1 MNVHRI
7 ALIKLIFYFKNK
19 FKPKEYRKMQSGVIR
34 PLASMLPRKLFN
46 QEHEAFRDTV
56 RKFYEK
62 EVAPHT
68 EKFESQRHVDR
79 HLWNQAGELG
89 LLCCTMPEE
98 YGGSGVDRL
107 YSMILIEEQAYA
119 MDSAT
124 GFSLHSDIVA
134 NYILNFGN
142 ENQKLYWLP
151 RMATGECVT
160 AIAMTE
166 PGTGSDLQAVRT
178 TAELDGDEYIINGSK
193 IFITNG
199 FLCDMVIVV
208 CKTGDSEKGSANLS
222 LIMVEADRV
231 GFSKG
236 KPLNKVGMKGQ
247 DTCELFFQDVRVP
260 KTNLLGVEGMG
271 FIMLMKELAWE
282 RMLVAIISQSGAEAA
297 FAHTVAYTK
306 ERKAFGKSISHF
318 QNTRFKLAELR
329 TEIDFCRAYLDRCM
343 ELQLDQQ
350 LSIEAA
356 AAAKYKISDMYSKV
370 VDECLQLHGGY
381 GYMLEY
387 PIARA
392 YLDNRANRIY
402 AGTNEIMKEL
412 ISRGL

>member
-1 MNVHRI
+1 
-7 ALIKLIFYFKNK
+7 
-19 FKPKEYRKMQSGVIR
+19 MQSGAIR
-34 PLASMLPRKLFN
+34 PLHNMLPRNLFN
-46 QEHEAFRDTV
+46 AEHEAFRETV
-56 RKFYEK
+56 RKFYAK
-62 EVAPHT
+62 EVVPNI
-68 EKFESQRHVDR
+68 EKYEQQQHVDR
-79 HLWNQAGELG
+79 ELWNKAGAMG
-89 LLCCTMPEE
+89 LLCATMPEA

-119 MDSAT
+119 MDSST

-134 NYILNFGN
+134 NYINNFGS
-142 ENQKLYWLP
+142 EAQKHYWLT
-151 RMATGECVT
+151 RMASGETVT

-178 TAELDGDEYIINGSK
+178 TAVLDRDDYIINGSK

-199 FLCDMVIVV
+199 YLCDMAIVV

-222 LIMVEADRV
+222 LIIVEANRA

-236 KPLNKVGMKGQ
+236 KPLNKIGMKGQ
-247 DTCELFFQDVRVP
+247 DTCELFFDHVRVP
-260 KTNLLGVEGMG
+260 KENLLGMEGMG
-271 FIMLMKELAWE
+271 FMMLMKELAWE
-282 RMLVAIISQSGAEAA
+282 RMLVAIICQAGAEAA
-297 FAHTVAYTK
+297 LAHTVQYTK
-306 ERKAFGKSISHF
+306 ERKAFGKAISSF

-343 ELQLDQQ
+343 QLQLEESLGID
-350 LSIEAA
+350 AA
-356 AAAKYKISDMYSKV
+356 AAAKYKISEMFSKV

-412 ISRGL
+412 ISRSL

>member
-1 MNVHRI
+1 
-7 ALIKLIFYFKNK
+7 
-19 FKPKEYRKMQSGVIR
+19 MQSAAIR
-34 PLASMLPRKLFN
+34 PIANMLPRNLFTA
-46 QEHEAFRDTV
+46 EHEAFRETV

-62 EVAPHT
+62 EVVSNI
-68 EKFESQRHVDR
+68 EKYEQQQHVDR
-79 HLWNQAGELG
+79 DLWNKAGAIG
-89 LLCCTMPEE
+89 LLCATMPEQ

-119 MDSAT
+119 MDSST

-134 NYILNFGN
+134 NYLNNFGN
-142 ENQKLYWLP
+142 EKQKLTWLP
-151 RMATGECVT
+151 KMATGEVVT

-178 TAELDGDEYIINGSK
+178 SAVLDGDDYVINGSK

-199 FLCDMVIVV
+199 YLCDMVIVV
-208 CKTGDSEKGSANLS
+208 CKTGSADKGSANLS
-222 LIMVEADRV
+222 LLIVEANRT

-236 KPLNKVGMKGQ
+236 KPLNKIGMKGQ
-247 DTCELFFQDVRVP
+247 DTCELFFDNVRVP
-260 KTNLLGVEGMG
+260 KENLLGMEGMG
-271 FIMLMKELAWE
+271 FMMLMKELAWE
-282 RMLVAIISQSGAEAA
+282 RMLVGIICQAGAEAA
-297 FAHTVAYTK
+297 FAHTVKYTK
-306 ERKAFGKSISHF
+306 QRQAFGKPISAF

-343 ELQLDQQ
+343 ELQLEEKLGID
-350 LSIEAA
+350 AA
-356 AAAKYKISDMYSKV
+356 AAAKYKISEMFSKV

-381 GYMLEY
+381 GYMMEY

-392 YLDNRANRIY
+392 YIDNRANRIY

-412 ISRGL
+412 ISRSL

>member
-1 MNVHRI
+1 
-7 ALIKLIFYFKNK
+7 
-19 FKPKEYRKMQSGVIR
+19 MQSGAIR
-34 PLASMLPRKLFN
+34 PIANMLPRNLFTA
-46 QEHEAFRDTV
+46 EHEAFRETV

-62 EVAPHT
+62 EVVPNI
-68 EKFESQRHVDR
+68 EKYEQQQHVDR
-79 HLWNQAGELG
+79 DLWHKAGAMG
-89 LLCCTMPEE
+89 LLCATMPEA

-119 MDSAT
+119 MDSST

-134 NYILNFGN
+134 NYLNNFGN
-142 ENQKLYWLP
+142 EAQKKHWLP
-151 RMATGECVT
+151 KMASGETVT

-178 TAELDGDEYIINGSK
+178 TAVLEGDDYVINGSK

-199 FLCDMVIVV
+199 YLCDMVIVV
-208 CKTGDSEKGSANLS
+208 CKTGSSDKGSANLS
-222 LIMVEADRV
+222 LLIVEADRV

-236 KPLNKVGMKGQ
+236 KPLNKIGMKGQ
-247 DTCELFFQDVRVP
+247 DTCELFFDNVRVP
-260 KTNLLGVEGMG
+260 KENLLGMEGMG
-271 FIMLMKELAWE
+271 FMMLMKELAWE
-282 RMLVAIISQSGAEAA
+282 RMLVAIICQAGAEAA
-297 FAHTVAYTK
+297 FAHTVQYTK
-306 ERKAFGKSISHF
+306 QRQVFGKPISAF

-343 ELQLDQQ
+343 ELQLTEQ
-350 LSIEAA
+350 LGIDAA
-356 AAAKYKISDMYSKV
+356 AAAKYKISEMFSKV

-381 GYMLEY
+381 GYMMEY

-392 YLDNRANRIY
+392 YIDNRANRIY

-412 ISRGL
+412 ISRSL

>member
-1 MNVHRI
+1 
-7 ALIKLIFYFKNK
+7 
-19 FKPKEYRKMQSGVIR
+19 MQSGAIR
-34 PLASMLPRKLFN
+34 PIANMLPRNLFTA
-46 QEHEAFRDTV
+46 EHEAFRETV

-62 EVAPHT
+62 EVVPNI
-68 EKFESQRHVDR
+68 EKYEQQQHVDR
-79 HLWNQAGELG
+79 DLWNKAGAMG
-89 LLCCTMPEE
+89 LLCATMPEA

-119 MDSAT
+119 MDSST

-134 NYILNFGN
+134 NYLNNFGN
-142 ENQKLYWLP
+142 EAQKKDWLP
-151 RMATGECVT
+151 KMASGETVT

-178 TAELDGDEYIINGSK
+178 TAILEGDDYVINGSK

-199 FLCDMVIVV
+199 YLCDMVIVV
-208 CKTGDSEKGSANLS
+208 CKTGSSDKGSANLS
-222 LIMVEADRV
+222 LLIVEADRA

-236 KPLNKVGMKGQ
+236 KPLNKIGMKGQ
-247 DTCELFFQDVRVP
+247 DTCELFFDNVRVP
-260 KTNLLGVEGMG
+260 KENLLGMEGMG
-271 FIMLMKELAWE
+271 FMMLMKELAWE
-282 RMLVAIISQSGAEAA
+282 RMLVAIICQAGAEAA
-297 FAHTVAYTK
+297 FAHTVQYTK
-306 ERKAFGKSISHF
+306 DRKAFGKSVASF

-343 ELQLDQQ
+343 ELQLEENLGID
-350 LSIEAA
+350 AA
-356 AAAKYKISDMYSKV
+356 AAAKYKISEMFSKV

-381 GYMLEY
+381 GYMMEY

-392 YLDNRANRIY
+392 YIDNRANRIY

-412 ISRGL
+412 ISRSL

>member
-1 MNVHRI
+1 
-7 ALIKLIFYFKNK
+7 
-19 FKPKEYRKMQSGVIR
+19 MQSGAIR
-34 PLASMLPRKLFN
+34 PLNNMLPRNLFN
-46 QEHEAFRDTV
+46 TEHEAFRETV
-56 RKFYEK
+56 RKFYAK
-62 EVAPHT
+62 EVVPNI
-68 EKFESQRHVDR
+68 EKYEQQQHVDR
-79 HLWNQAGELG
+79 ELWNKAGAMG
-89 LLCCTMPEE
+89 LLCATMPEA

-119 MDSAT
+119 MDSST

-134 NYILNFGN
+134 NYINNFGS
-142 ENQKLYWLP
+142 EAQKHYWLT
-151 RMATGECVT
+151 RMASGETVT

-178 TAELDGDEYIINGSK
+178 TAVLDGDDYIINGSK

-199 FLCDMVIVV
+199 YLCDMAIVV

-222 LIMVEADRV
+222 LIIVEADRM

-236 KPLNKVGMKGQ
+236 KPLNKIGMKGQ
-247 DTCELFFQDVRVP
+247 DTCELFFDHVRVP
-260 KTNLLGVEGMG
+260 KENLLGMEGMG
-271 FIMLMKELAWE
+271 FMMLMKELAWE
-282 RMLVAIISQSGAEAA
+282 RMLVAIICQAGAEAA
-297 FAHTVAYTK
+297 LAHTVQYTK
-306 ERKAFGKSISHF
+306 ERKAFGKAISSF

-329 TEIDFCRAYLDRCM
+329 TEIDFCHAYLDRCM
-343 ELQLDQQ
+343 QLQLEESLGID
-350 LSIEAA
+350 AA
-356 AAAKYKISDMYSKV
+356 AAAKYKISEMFSKV

-412 ISRGL
+412 ISRSL

>member
-1 MNVHRI
+1 
-7 ALIKLIFYFKNK
+7 
-19 FKPKEYRKMQSGVIR
+19 MQSAAIR
-34 PLASMLPRKLFN
+34 PLAPMLPCQLFST
-46 QEHEAFRDTV
+46 EHDAFRETV

-62 EVAPHT
+62 EVIPHT
-68 EKFESQRHVDR
+68 ERYESQQHVDR
-79 HLWNQAGELG
+79 ELWNKAGELG
-89 LLCCTMPEE
+89 LLCATMPEE

-119 MDSAT
+119 GDSAT

-134 NYILNFGN
+134 NYLLNFGN
-142 ENQKLYWLP
+142 EAQKQQWLP
-151 RMATGECVT
+151 KMASGEVVT

-178 TAELDGDEYIINGSK
+178 SAVLDGDDYVISGSK

-199 FLCDMVIVV
+199 YLCDMAIVV
-208 CKTGDSEKGSANLS
+208 CKTGNNDKGSANLS
-222 LIMVEADRV
+222 LIMVEAERA

-236 KPLNKVGMKGQ
+236 KPLNKIGMKGQ
-247 DTCELFFQDVRVP
+247 DTCELFFDNVRVP
-260 KTNLLGVEGMG
+260 TENLLGLEGMG
-271 FIMLMKELAWE
+271 FMMLMKELAWE
-282 RMLVAIISQSGAEAA
+282 RLIVAIICQAGAEAA
-297 FAHTVAYTK
+297 FAHTVKYTK
-306 ERKAFGKSISHF
+306 ERQAFGKSISHF

-329 TEIDFCRAYLDRCM
+329 TEIDVCRTYLDRCM
-343 ELQLDQQ
+343 QLQLNHELGVD
-350 LSIEAA
+350 AA
-356 AAAKYKISDMYSKV
+356 AAAKYKISEMYSKV

-392 YLDNRANRIY
+392 YIDNRANRIY

-412 ISRGL
+412 IARSL

>member
-1 MNVHRI
+1 
-7 ALIKLIFYFKNK
+7 
-19 FKPKEYRKMQSGVIR
+19 MQSTAIR
-34 PLASMLPRKLFN
+34 PIPNMLPRQIFN
-46 QEHEAFRDTV
+46 EEHAAFRETV

-62 EVAPHT
+62 EVLPNT
-68 EKFESQRHVDR
+68 QKYEEQQHVDR
-79 HLWNQAGELG
+79 ELWRKAGEMG
-89 LLCCTMPEE
+89 LLCANMPET

-119 MDSAT
+119 GDSAT

-142 ENQKLYWLP
+142 DAQKQYWLP
-151 RMATGECVT
+151 KMASGEIIT

-178 TAELDGDEYIINGSK
+178 TAVLDGDDYVINGSK

-199 FLCDMVIVV
+199 YLCDMAIVV

-222 LIMVEADRV
+222 LIMVEAERA

-236 KPLNKVGMKGQ
+236 KPLNKIGMKGQ
-247 DTCELFFQDVRVP
+247 DTCELFFDDVRVP
-260 KTNLLGVEGMG
+260 KENLLGAEGLG
-271 FIMLMKELAWE
+271 FMMLMKELAWE
-282 RMLVAIISQSGAEAA
+282 RMLVAIICQAGAEAA
-297 FAHTVAYTK
+297 FAHTVKYTK
-306 ERKAFGKSISHF
+306 ERQAFGKAIAQF

-329 TEIDFCRAYLDRCM
+329 TEIDICRAYLDRCM
-343 ELQLDQQ
+343 QLQINHELGID
-350 LSIEAA
+350 AA
-356 AAAKYKISDMYSKV
+356 AAAKYKISDLYSKV

-381 GYMLEY
+381 GYMMEY

-392 YLDNRANRIY
+392 YIDHRANRIY

-412 ISRGL
+412 ISRTL

>member
-1 MNVHRI
+1 
-7 ALIKLIFYFKNK
+7 
-19 FKPKEYRKMQSGVIR
+19 MQSAAIR
-34 PLASMLPRKLFN
+34 PLASMLPRQLFTT
-46 QEHEAFRDTV
+46 EHDAFRETV

-62 EVAPHT
+62 EVIPHT
-68 EKFESQRHVDR
+68 ERYESQQHVDR
-79 HLWNQAGELG
+79 ELWNKAGELG
-89 LLCCTMPEE
+89 LLCATMPEE

-119 MDSAT
+119 GDSAT

-134 NYILNFGN
+134 NYLLNFGS
-142 ENQKLYWLP
+142 EAQKQQWLP
-151 RMATGECVT
+151 KMASGEVVT

-178 TAELDGDEYIINGSK
+178 SAVLDGDDYVINGSK

-199 FLCDMVIVV
+199 YLCDMAIVV
-208 CKTGDSEKGSANLS
+208 CKTGNNDKGSANLS
-222 LIMVEADRV
+222 LIMVEADRA

-236 KPLNKVGMKGQ
+236 KPLNKIGMKGQ
-247 DTCELFFQDVRVP
+247 DTCELFFDNVRVP
-260 KTNLLGVEGMG
+260 KENLLGLEGMG
-271 FIMLMKELAWE
+271 FMMLMKELAWE
-282 RMLVAIISQSGAEAA
+282 RLIVAIICQAGAEAA
-297 FAHTVAYTK
+297 FAHTVKYTK
-306 ERKAFGKSISHF
+306 ERQAFGKSISHF

-329 TEIDFCRAYLDRCM
+329 TEIDVCRAYLDRCM
-343 ELQLDQQ
+343 ELQLKHELGVD
-350 LSIEAA
+350 AA
-356 AAAKYKISDMYSKV
+356 AAAKYKISEIYSKV

-392 YLDNRANRIY
+392 YIDNRANRIY

-412 ISRGL
+412 IARSL

>member
-1 MNVHRI
+1 
-7 ALIKLIFYFKNK
+7 
-19 FKPKEYRKMQSGVIR
+19 MQSGAIR
-34 PLASMLPRKLFN
+34 PLHNMLPRNLFN
-46 QEHEAFRDTV
+46 AEHEAFRETV
-56 RKFYEK
+56 RKFYAK
-62 EVAPHT
+62 EVVPNI
-68 EKFESQRHVDR
+68 EKYEQQQHVDR
-79 HLWNQAGELG
+79 ELWNKAGARG
-89 LLCCTMPEE
+89 LLCATMPEA

-119 MDSAT
+119 MDSST

-134 NYILNFGN
+134 NYINNFGS
-142 ENQKLYWLP
+142 EAQKHYWLT
-151 RMATGECVT
+151 RMASGETVT

-178 TAELDGDEYIINGSK
+178 TAVLDGDDYIINGSK

-199 FLCDMVIVV
+199 YLCDMAIVV

-222 LIMVEADRV
+222 LIIVEANRA

-236 KPLNKVGMKGQ
+236 KPLNKIGMKGQ
-247 DTCELFFQDVRVP
+247 DTCELFFDHVRVP
-260 KTNLLGVEGMG
+260 KENLLGMEGMG
-271 FIMLMKELAWE
+271 FMMLMKELAWE
-282 RMLVAIISQSGAEAA
+282 RMLVAIICQAGAEAA
-297 FAHTVAYTK
+297 LAHTVQYTK
-306 ERKAFGKSISHF
+306 ERKAFGKAISSF

-343 ELQLDQQ
+343 QLQLEESLGID
-350 LSIEAA
+350 AA
-356 AAAKYKISDMYSKV
+356 AAAKYKISEMFSKV

-412 ISRGL
+412 ISRSL

>member
-1 MNVHRI
+1 
-7 ALIKLIFYFKNK
+7 
-19 FKPKEYRKMQSGVIR
+19 MQSGAIR
-34 PLASMLPRKLFN
+34 PLNNMLPRNLFN
-46 QEHEAFRDTV
+46 TEHEAFRETV
-56 RKFYEK
+56 RKFYAK
-62 EVAPHT
+62 EVVPNI
-68 EKFESQRHVDR
+68 EKYEQQQHVDR
-79 HLWNQAGELG
+79 ELWNKAGTMG
-89 LLCCTMPEE
+89 LLCATMPEA

-119 MDSAT
+119 MDSST

-134 NYILNFGN
+134 NYINNFGN
-142 ENQKLYWLP
+142 EAQKHYWLT
-151 RMATGECVT
+151 RMASGETVT

-178 TAELDGDEYIINGSK
+178 TAVLDGDDYIINGSK

-199 FLCDMVIVV
+199 YLCDMAVVV
-208 CKTGDSEKGSANLS
+208 CKTGDTAKGSANLS
-222 LIMVEADRV
+222 FIIVEADRV

-236 KPLNKVGMKGQ
+236 KPLNKIGMKGQ
-247 DTCELFFQDVRVP
+247 DTCELFFDHVRVP
-260 KTNLLGVEGMG
+260 KENLLGMEGMG
-271 FIMLMKELAWE
+271 FMMLMKELAWE
-282 RMLVAIISQSGAEAA
+282 RMLVAIICQAGAEAA
-297 FAHTVAYTK
+297 LAHTVQYTK
-306 ERKAFGKSISHF
+306 ERKAFGKTVSSF

-343 ELQLDQQ
+343 QLQLEESLGID
-350 LSIEAA
+350 AA
-356 AAAKYKISDMYSKV
+356 AAAKYKISEMFSKV

-412 ISRGL
+412 ISRSL

>member
-1 MNVHRI
+1 
-7 ALIKLIFYFKNK
+7 
-19 FKPKEYRKMQSGVIR
+19 MQSGAIR
-34 PLASMLPRKLFN
+34 PLHNMLPRNLFN
-46 QEHEAFRDTV
+46 AEHEAFRETV
-56 RKFYEK
+56 RKFYAK
-62 EVAPHT
+62 EVVPNI
-68 EKFESQRHVDR
+68 EKYEQQQHVDR
-79 HLWNQAGELG
+79 ELWNKAGAMG
-89 LLCCTMPEE
+89 LLCATMPEA

-119 MDSAT
+119 MDSST

-134 NYILNFGN
+134 NYINNFGS
-142 ENQKLYWLP
+142 EAQKHYWLT
-151 RMATGECVT
+151 RMASGETVT

-178 TAELDGDEYIINGSK
+178 TAVLDGDDYIINGSK

-199 FLCDMVIVV
+199 YLCDMAIVV

-222 LIMVEADRV
+222 LIIVEADRA

-236 KPLNKVGMKGQ
+236 KPLNKIGMKGQ
-247 DTCELFFQDVRVP
+247 DTCELFFDHVRVP
-260 KTNLLGVEGMG
+260 KENLLGMEGMG
-271 FIMLMKELAWE
+271 FMMLMKELAWE
-282 RMLVAIISQSGAEAA
+282 RMLVAIICQAGAEAA
-297 FAHTVAYTK
+297 LAHTVQYTK
-306 ERKAFGKSISHF
+306 ERKAFGKTVSSF

-343 ELQLDQQ
+343 QLQLEESLGID
-350 LSIEAA
+350 AA
-356 AAAKYKISDMYSKV
+356 AAAKYKISEIFSKV

-412 ISRGL
+412 ISRSL

>member
-1 MNVHRI
+1 
-7 ALIKLIFYFKNK
+7 
-19 FKPKEYRKMQSGVIR
+19 MQSGAIR
-34 PLASMLPRKLFN
+34 PLHNMLPRNLFN
-46 QEHEAFRDTV
+46 AEHEAFRETV
-56 RKFYEK
+56 RKFYAK
-62 EVAPHT
+62 EVVPNI
-68 EKFESQRHVDR
+68 EKYEQQQHVDR
-79 HLWNQAGELG
+79 ELWNKAGAMG
-89 LLCCTMPEE
+89 LLCATMPEA

-119 MDSAT
+119 MDSST

-134 NYILNFGN
+134 NYINNFGS
-142 ENQKLYWLP
+142 EAQKHYWLT
-151 RMATGECVT
+151 RMASGETVT

-178 TAELDGDEYIINGSK
+178 TAVLDGDDYIINGSK

-199 FLCDMVIVV
+199 YLCDMAIVV

-222 LIMVEADRV
+222 LIIVEANRA

-236 KPLNKVGMKGQ
+236 KPLNKIGMKGQ
-247 DTCELFFQDVRVP
+247 DTCELFFDHVRVP
-260 KTNLLGVEGMG
+260 KENLLGMEGMG
-271 FIMLMKELAWE
+271 FMMLMKELAWE
-282 RMLVAIISQSGAEAA
+282 RMLVAIICQAGAEAA
-297 FAHTVAYTK
+297 LAHTVQYTK
-306 ERKAFGKSISHF
+306 ERKAFGKTVSSF

-343 ELQLDQQ
+343 QLQLEESLGID
-350 LSIEAA
+350 AA
-356 AAAKYKISDMYSKV
+356 AAAKYKISEMFSKV

-412 ISRGL
+412 ISRSL

>member
-1 MNVHRI
+1 
-7 ALIKLIFYFKNK
+7 
-19 FKPKEYRKMQSGVIR
+19 MQSGAIR
-34 PLASMLPRKLFN
+34 PLNNMLPRNLFN
-46 QEHEAFRDTV
+46 AEHEAFRETV
-56 RKFYEK
+56 RRFYAK
-62 EVAPHT
+62 EVVPNI
-68 EKFESQRHVDR
+68 EKYEQQQHVDR
-79 HLWNQAGELG
+79 ELWNKAGTMG
-89 LLCCTMPEE
+89 LLCATMPEA

-119 MDSAT
+119 MDSST

-134 NYILNFGN
+134 NYINNFGN
-142 ENQKLYWLP
+142 EAQKHYWLT
-151 RMATGECVT
+151 RMASGETVT

-178 TAELDGDEYIINGSK
+178 TAVLDGDDYIINGSK

-199 FLCDMVIVV
+199 YLCDMAIVV

-222 LIMVEADRV
+222 LIIVEADRA

-236 KPLNKVGMKGQ
+236 KPLNKIGMKGQ
-247 DTCELFFQDVRVP
+247 DTCELFFDHVRVP
-260 KTNLLGVEGMG
+260 KENLLGMEGMG
-271 FIMLMKELAWE
+271 FMMLMKELAWE
-282 RMLVAIISQSGAEAA
+282 RMLVAIICQAGAEAA
-297 FAHTVAYTK
+297 LAHTVQYTK
-306 ERKAFGKSISHF
+306 ERKAFGKTVSSF

-343 ELQLDQQ
+343 QLQLEESLGID
-350 LSIEAA
+350 AA
-356 AAAKYKISDMYSKV
+356 AAAKYKISEMFSKV

-412 ISRGL
+412 ISRSL

>member
-1 MNVHRI
+1 
-7 ALIKLIFYFKNK
+7 
-19 FKPKEYRKMQSGVIR
+19 MQSGAIR
-34 PLASMLPRKLFN
+34 PLNNMLPRNLFN
-46 QEHEAFRDTV
+46 TEHEAFRETV
-56 RKFYEK
+56 RKFYAK
-62 EVAPHT
+62 EVVPNI
-68 EKFESQRHVDR
+68 EKYEQQQHVDR
-79 HLWNQAGELG
+79 ELWNKAGAMG
-89 LLCCTMPEE
+89 LLCATMPEA

-119 MDSAT
+119 MDSST

-134 NYILNFGN
+134 NYINNFGN
-142 ENQKLYWLP
+142 EAQKHYWLT
-151 RMATGECVT
+151 RMASGETVT

-178 TAELDGDEYIINGSK
+178 TAVLDGDDYIINGSK

-199 FLCDMVIVV
+199 YLCDMAIVV
-208 CKTGDSEKGSANLS
+208 CKTGNNEKGSANLS
-222 LIMVEADRV
+222 LIIVEADRA

-236 KPLNKVGMKGQ
+236 KPLNKIGMKGQ
-247 DTCELFFQDVRVP
+247 DTCELFFDHVRVP
-260 KTNLLGVEGMG
+260 KENLLGMEGIG
-271 FIMLMKELAWE
+271 FMMLMKELAWE
-282 RMLVAIISQSGAEAA
+282 RMLVAIICQAGAEAA
-297 FAHTVAYTK
+297 LAHTVQYTK
-306 ERKAFGKSISHF
+306 ERKAFGKTISSF

-343 ELQLDQQ
+343 QLQLEESLGID
-350 LSIEAA
+350 AA
-356 AAAKYKISDMYSKV
+356 AAAKYKISEMFSKV

-412 ISRGL
+412 ISRSL

>member
-1 MNVHRI
+1 MHSS
-7 ALIKLIFYFKNK
+7 A
-19 FKPKEYRKMQSGVIR
+19 IR
-34 PLASMLPRKLFN
+34 PLASMLPRQLFN
-46 QEHEAFRDTV
+46 DEHEAFREMV

-62 EVAPHT
+62 EVIPHT
-68 EKFESQRHVDR
+68 EKYEQQQHIDR
-79 HLWNQAGELG
+79 ELWNKAGELG
-89 LLCCTMPEE
+89 LLCATMPEA

-119 MDSAT
+119 GDSAT

-142 ENQKLYWLP
+142 ETQKQQWLP
-151 RMATGECVT
+151 KMATGEVVT

-178 TAELDGDEYIINGSK
+178 SAVLEGDEYVINVSK

-199 FLCDMVIVV
+199 YLCDTAIAV
-208 CKTGDSEKGSANLS
+208 CKTGHSEKGSANLS
-222 LIMVEADRV
+222 LIMVEADRA

-236 KPLNKVGMKGQ
+236 KPLNKIGMKGQ
-247 DTCELFFQDVRVP
+247 DTCELFFDNVRVP
-260 KTNLLGVEGMG
+260 KENLLGQEGMG
-271 FIMLMKELAWE
+271 FMMLMKELAWE
-282 RMLVAIISQSGAEAA
+282 RLIVAIICQAGAEAA
-297 FAHTVAYTK
+297 FAHTVKYTK
-306 ERKAFGKSISHF
+306 ERQAFGKPISAF

-329 TEIDFCRAYLDRCM
+329 TEIEICRAYLDRCM
-343 ELQLDQQ
+343 QLQLIQKLGVD
-350 LSIEAA
+350 AA
-356 AAAKYKISDMYSKV
+356 AAAKYKISELYSKV

-412 ISRGL
+412 ISRSL

>member
-1 MNVHRI
+1 
-7 ALIKLIFYFKNK
+7 
-19 FKPKEYRKMQSGVIR
+19 MQSGAIR
-34 PLASMLPRKLFN
+34 PLNNMLPRNLFN
-46 QEHEAFRDTV
+46 AEHEAFRETV
-56 RKFYEK
+56 RKFYAK
-62 EVAPHT
+62 EVVPNI
-68 EKFESQRHVDR
+68 EKYEQQQHVDR
-79 HLWNQAGELG
+79 ELWNKAGTMG
-89 LLCCTMPEE
+89 LLCATMPEA

-119 MDSAT
+119 MDSST

-134 NYILNFGN
+134 NYINNFGN
-142 ENQKLYWLP
+142 EAQKHYWLT
-151 RMATGECVT
+151 RMASGETVT

-178 TAELDGDEYIINGSK
+178 TAVLDGDDYIINGSK

-199 FLCDMVIVV
+199 YLCDMAIVV
-208 CKTGDSEKGSANLS
+208 CKTGNNEKGSANLS
-222 LIMVEADRV
+222 LIIVEADRT

-236 KPLNKVGMKGQ
+236 KPLNKIGMKGQ
-247 DTCELFFQDVRVP
+247 DTCELFFDHVRVP
-260 KTNLLGVEGMG
+260 KENLLGMEGMG
-271 FIMLMKELAWE
+271 FMMLMKELAWE
-282 RMLVAIISQSGAEAA
+282 RMLVAIICQAGAEAA
-297 FAHTVAYTK
+297 LAHTVQYTK
-306 ERKAFGKSISHF
+306 ERKAFGKTVSSF

-343 ELQLDQQ
+343 QLQLEENLGID
-350 LSIEAA
+350 AA
-356 AAAKYKISDMYSKV
+356 AAAKYKISEMFSKV

-412 ISRGL
+412 ISRSL

>member
-1 MNVHRI
+1 
-7 ALIKLIFYFKNK
+7 
-19 FKPKEYRKMQSGVIR
+19 MQSGAIR
-34 PLASMLPRKLFN
+34 PIANMLPRNLFTT
-46 QEHEAFRDTV
+46 EHEAFRETV

-62 EVAPHT
+62 EVVPNI
-68 EKFESQRHVDR
+68 EKYEQQQHVDR
-79 HLWNQAGELG
+79 DLWHKAGAMG
-89 LLCCTMPEE
+89 LLCATMPET

-119 MDSAT
+119 MDSST

-134 NYILNFGN
+134 NYLNNFGN
-142 ENQKLYWLP
+142 EAQKKHWLP
-151 RMATGECVT
+151 KMASGETVT

-178 TAELDGDEYIINGSK
+178 TAILEGDDYVINGSK

-199 FLCDMVIVV
+199 YLCDMVIVV
-208 CKTGDSEKGSANLS
+208 CKTGSSDKGSANLS
-222 LIMVEADRV
+222 LLIVEANRI

-236 KPLNKVGMKGQ
+236 KPLNKIGMKGQ
-247 DTCELFFQDVRVP
+247 DTCELFFDNVRVP
-260 KTNLLGVEGMG
+260 KENLLGIEGMG
-271 FIMLMKELAWE
+271 FMMLMKELAWE
-282 RMLVAIISQSGAEAA
+282 RMLVAIICQAGAEAA
-297 FAHTVAYTK
+297 FAHTVQYTK
-306 ERKAFGKSISHF
+306 DRKAFGKSVASF

-343 ELQLDQQ
+343 ELQLEDN
-350 LSIEAA
+350 LAINAA
-356 AAAKYKISDMYSKV
+356 AAAKYKISEMFSKV

-392 YLDNRANRIY
+392 YIDNRANRIY

-412 ISRGL
+412 ISRSL

>member
-1 MNVHRI
+1 MDTI
-7 ALIKLIFYFKNK
+7 
-19 FKPKEYRKMQSGVIR
+19 KMQSGAIR
-34 PLASMLPRKLFN
+34 PIANMLPRNLFTA
-46 QEHEAFRDTV
+46 EHEAFRETV

-62 EVAPHT
+62 EVVPNI
-68 EKFESQRHVDR
+68 EKYEQQQHVDR
-79 HLWNQAGELG
+79 DLWNKAGAMG
-89 LLCCTMPEE
+89 LLCATMPEA

-119 MDSAT
+119 MDSST

-134 NYILNFGN
+134 NYLNNFGN
-142 ENQKLYWLP
+142 EAQKKDWLP
-151 RMATGECVT
+151 KMASGETVT

-178 TAELDGDEYIINGSK
+178 TAILEGDDYVINGSK

-199 FLCDMVIVV
+199 YLCDMVIVV
-208 CKTGDSEKGSANLS
+208 CKTGSSDKGSANLS
-222 LIMVEADRV
+222 LLIVEADRS

-236 KPLNKVGMKGQ
+236 KPLNKIGMKGQ
-247 DTCELFFQDVRVP
+247 DTCELFFDNVRVP
-260 KTNLLGVEGMG
+260 KENLLGIEGMG
-271 FIMLMKELAWE
+271 FMMLMKELAWE
-282 RMLVAIISQSGAEAA
+282 RMLVAIICQAGAEAA
-297 FAHTVAYTK
+297 FAHTVQYTK
-306 ERKAFGKSISHF
+306 DRKAFGKSVASF

-343 ELQLDQQ
+343 ELQLEETLGID
-350 LSIEAA
+350 AA
-356 AAAKYKISDMYSKV
+356 AAAKYKISEMFSKV

-381 GYMLEY
+381 GYMMEY

-392 YLDNRANRIY
+392 YIDNRANRIY

-412 ISRGL
+412 ISRSL

>member
-1 MNVHRI
+1 
-7 ALIKLIFYFKNK
+7 
-19 FKPKEYRKMQSGVIR
+19 MQSGAIR
-34 PLASMLPRKLFN
+34 PLNNMLPRNLFN
-46 QEHEAFRDTV
+46 TEHEAFRETV
-56 RKFYEK
+56 RKFYAK
-62 EVAPHT
+62 EVVPNI
-68 EKFESQRHVDR
+68 EKYERQQHVDR
-79 HLWNQAGELG
+79 ELWNKAGAMG
-89 LLCCTMPEE
+89 LLCATMPEA

-119 MDSAT
+119 MDSST

-134 NYILNFGN
+134 NYINNFGS
-142 ENQKLYWLP
+142 EAQKHYWLT
-151 RMATGECVT
+151 RMASGETVT

-178 TAELDGDEYIINGSK
+178 TAVLDGDDYIINGSK

-199 FLCDMVIVV
+199 YLCDMAIVV

-222 LIMVEADRV
+222 LIIVEADRM

-236 KPLNKVGMKGQ
+236 KPLNKIGMKGQ
-247 DTCELFFQDVRVP
+247 DTCELFFDHVRVP
-260 KTNLLGVEGMG
+260 KENLLGMEGMG
-271 FIMLMKELAWE
+271 FMMLMKELAWE
-282 RMLVAIISQSGAEAA
+282 RMLVAIICQAGAEAA
-297 FAHTVAYTK
+297 LAHTVQYTK
-306 ERKAFGKSISHF
+306 ERKAFGKTVSSF

-343 ELQLDQQ
+343 QLQLEENLGID
-350 LSIEAA
+350 AA
-356 AAAKYKISDMYSKV
+356 AAAKYKISEMFSKV

-412 ISRGL
+412 ISRSI

>member
-1 MNVHRI
+1 
-7 ALIKLIFYFKNK
+7 
-19 FKPKEYRKMQSGVIR
+19 MQSGAIR
-34 PLASMLPRKLFN
+34 PLNNMLPRNLFN
-46 QEHEAFRDTV
+46 AEHEAFRETV
-56 RKFYEK
+56 RKFYAK
-62 EVAPHT
+62 EVVPNI
-68 EKFESQRHVDR
+68 EKYEQQQHVDR
-79 HLWNQAGELG
+79 ELWNKAGTMG
-89 LLCCTMPEE
+89 LLCATMPDA

-119 MDSAT
+119 MDSST

-134 NYILNFGN
+134 NYINNFGN
-142 ENQKLYWLP
+142 EAQKHYWLT
-151 RMATGECVT
+151 RMASGETVT

-166 PGTGSDLQAVRT
+166 PSTGSDLQAVRT
-178 TAELDGDEYIINGSK
+178 TAVLDGDDYIINGSK

-199 FLCDMVIVV
+199 YLCDMAVVV
-208 CKTGDSEKGSANLS
+208 CKTGDTDKGSANLS
-222 LIMVEADRV
+222 LIIVEADRV

-236 KPLNKVGMKGQ
+236 KPLNKIGMKGQ
-247 DTCELFFQDVRVP
+247 DTCELFFDHVRVP
-260 KTNLLGVEGMG
+260 KENLLGMEGMG
-271 FIMLMKELAWE
+271 FMMLMKELAWE
-282 RMLVAIISQSGAEAA
+282 RMLVAIICQAGAEAA
-297 FAHTVAYTK
+297 LAHTVQYTK
-306 ERKAFGKSISHF
+306 ERKAFGKTVSSF

-343 ELQLDQQ
+343 QLQLEESLGID
-350 LSIEAA
+350 AA
-356 AAAKYKISDMYSKV
+356 AAAKYKISEMFSKV

-412 ISRGL
+412 ISRSL

>member
-1 MNVHRI
+1 
-7 ALIKLIFYFKNK
+7 
-19 FKPKEYRKMQSGVIR
+19 MQSGAIR
-34 PLASMLPRKLFN
+34 PLNNMLPRNLFN
-46 QEHEAFRDTV
+46 AEHEAFRETV
-56 RKFYEK
+56 RKFYAK
-62 EVAPHT
+62 EVVPNI
-68 EKFESQRHVDR
+68 EKYEQQQHVDR
-79 HLWNQAGELG
+79 ELWNKAGAMG
-89 LLCCTMPEE
+89 LLCATMPEA

-119 MDSAT
+119 MDSST

-134 NYILNFGN
+134 NYINNFGS
-142 ENQKLYWLP
+142 EAQKHHWLT
-151 RMATGECVT
+151 RMASGETVT

-178 TAELDGDEYIINGSK
+178 TAVLDGDDYIINGSK

-199 FLCDMVIVV
+199 YLCDMAIVV
-208 CKTGDSEKGSANLS
+208 CKTGNNEKGSANLS
-222 LIMVEADRV
+222 LIIVEADRV

-236 KPLNKVGMKGQ
+236 KPLNKIGMKGQ
-247 DTCELFFQDVRVP
+247 DTCELFFDHVRVP
-260 KTNLLGVEGMG
+260 KENLLGMEGMG
-271 FIMLMKELAWE
+271 FMMLMKELAWE
-282 RMLVAIISQSGAEAA
+282 RMLVAIICQAGAEAA
-297 FAHTVAYTK
+297 LAHTVQYTK
-306 ERKAFGKSISHF
+306 ARKAFGKTVSSF

-343 ELQLDQQ
+343 QLQLEESLGID
-350 LSIEAA
+350 AA
-356 AAAKYKISDMYSKV
+356 AAAKYKISEMFSKV

-412 ISRGL
+412 ISRSL

>member
-1 MNVHRI
+1 
-7 ALIKLIFYFKNK
+7 
-19 FKPKEYRKMQSGVIR
+19 MQSGAIR
-34 PLASMLPRKLFN
+34 PLNNMLPRNLFN
-46 QEHEAFRDTV
+46 AEHEAFRETV
-56 RKFYEK
+56 RRFYAK
-62 EVAPHT
+62 EVVPNI
-68 EKFESQRHVDR
+68 EKYEQQQHVDR
-79 HLWNQAGELG
+79 ELWNKAGTMG
-89 LLCCTMPEE
+89 LLCATMPEA

-107 YSMILIEEQAYA
+107 YSMIFIEEQAYA
-119 MDSAT
+119 MDSST

-134 NYILNFGN
+134 NYINNFGN
-142 ENQKLYWLP
+142 EAQKHYWLT
-151 RMATGECVT
+151 RMASGETVT

-178 TAELDGDEYIINGSK
+178 TAVLDGDDYIINGSK

-199 FLCDMVIVV
+199 YLCDMAIVV

-222 LIMVEADRV
+222 LIIVEADRA

-236 KPLNKVGMKGQ
+236 KPLNKIGMKGQ
-247 DTCELFFQDVRVP
+247 DTCELFFDHVRVP
-260 KTNLLGVEGMG
+260 KENLLGMEGMG
-271 FIMLMKELAWE
+271 FMMLMKELAWE
-282 RMLVAIISQSGAEAA
+282 RMLVAIICQAGAEAA
-297 FAHTVAYTK
+297 LAHTVQYTK
-306 ERKAFGKSISHF
+306 ERKAFGKTISSF

-343 ELQLDQQ
+343 QLQLEESLGID
-350 LSIEAA
+350 AA
-356 AAAKYKISDMYSKV
+356 AAAKYKISEMFSKV

-412 ISRGL
+412 ISRSL